1 LLNNRQPGRR
11 RGRGR
16 GPQGNNGPRGNES
29 RIDSRARG
37 NAPQMLE
44 KYKNLARDAQQQGD
58 RVMTEYY
65 LQFSDH
71 YFRIVAESRARFEES
86 RPRRDDGQADDGY
99 DGDTGSE
106 DSAADDRVDSGD
118 GDMRVDAEARPRRDA
133 SQRDN
138 GQRDSGQRDNAQ
150 RDNPPRDSAPR
161 ESRAREN
168 SRENPR
174 ENGRDSNRD
183 RPERT
188 VRQPRS
194 RAGNGNVA
202 RDDEDRDEPSPS
214 ISIDILPPALGV
226 TADPIPDIDAVEPA
240 PRRRARPRRPAAE
253 VAEAEG

>member
-44 KYKNLARDAQQQGD
+44 KFKNLARDAQQQGD

-86 RPRRDDGQADDGY
+86 RPRREDGQADDGY

-106 DSAADDRVDSGD
+106 DFAADDRVDSND
-118 GDMRVDAEARPRRDA
+118 GDTRAEPESRPRRDSA
-133 SQRDN
+133 PRDSAPRDN
-138 GQRDSGQRDNAQ
+138 TQ
-150 RDNPPRDSAPR
+150 RDSAPR
-161 ESRAREN
+161 ESR
-168 SRENPR
+168 PR
-174 ENGRDSNRD
+174 ENGRENGRVSNRD
-183 RPERT
+183 RPERAD
-188 VRQPRS
+188 RQPRS

-202 RDDEDRDEPSPS
+202 RDQEDHDEPSPS

-226 TADPIPDIDAVEPA
+226 TADPIQDIDAVEPA